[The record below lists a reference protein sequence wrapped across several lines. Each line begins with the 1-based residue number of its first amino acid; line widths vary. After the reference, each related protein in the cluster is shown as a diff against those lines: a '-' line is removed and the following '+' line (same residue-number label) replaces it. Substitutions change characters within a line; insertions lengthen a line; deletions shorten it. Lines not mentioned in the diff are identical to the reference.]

1 MIVRKICFLR
11 SALNILALGALAA
24 CLSVIA
30 FSQNSQDTPPP
41 GSENPMSLPP
51 RTVPPP
57 LRAAARAGRPTI
69 NRRGVDQGGPKFGGA
84 R

>member
-30 FSQNSQDTPPP
+30 FGQNSQDTPPP

-57 LRAAARAGRPTI
+57 SALQQEPRPTI
-69 NRRGVDQGGPKFGGA
+69 TRRGFDQGGPKFGGV

>member
-24 CLSVIA
+24 CLSLIA
-30 FSQNSQDTPPP
+30 FGQNSQDTPPP

-51 RTVPPP
+51 RTVLP

-69 NRRGVDQGGPKFGGA
+69 TRRGVDQGGPKFGGA